1 MGVIWLL
8 IVGAAAGFIATR
20 LMRVEADIVTTI
32 VIGMAGALIGGLVLR
47 TLLAVMGIGAGL
59 VGAILGSLLLIW
71 LWQLYAGR
79 K

>member
-1 MGVIWLL
+1 MSVIWLM

-20 LMRVEADIVTTI
+20 LMRIEADIITTI

-47 TLLAVMGIGAGL
+47 ALLAVMGFGAGL

-71 LWQLYAGR
+71 LWQLYTGR

>member
-8 IVGAAAGFIATR
+8 IIGAAAGFIATR
-20 LMRVEADIVTTI
+20 LMRVEADIITTI
-32 VIGMAGALIGGLVLR
+32 VIGMVGALIGGLVLR
-47 TLLAVMGIGAGL
+47 MLLAVMGVGAGL

>member
-1 MGVIWLL
+1 MELTYF
-8 IVGAAAGFIATR
+8 GA
-20 LMRVEADIVTTI
+20 
-32 VIGMAGALIGGLVLR
+32 
-47 TLLAVMGIGAGL
+47 GIGAGL